1 MLEMSAPE
9 SLNLHRTQFT
19 IHVRLNPNSITR
31 DNGIEILVAW
41 MLIEKKNNSKR
52 AIQQQTTKRN

>member
-41 MLIEKKNNSKR
+41 MSMIEKKK
-52 AIQQQTTKRN
+52 QQ